1 MRHMGAGIIV
11 PNWEEYLRK
20 HLSDKN
26 TTGIREDQMA
36 QFLHVQMRSQLVYFI
51 PFLVLST

>member
-1 MRHMGAGIIV
+1 MRHMDADIIV
-11 PNWEEYLRK
+11 PYWEEYLYK

-36 QFLHVQMRSQLVYFI
+36 QNLHVQTRSQLVYFI
-51 PFLVLST
+51 PFLAQST